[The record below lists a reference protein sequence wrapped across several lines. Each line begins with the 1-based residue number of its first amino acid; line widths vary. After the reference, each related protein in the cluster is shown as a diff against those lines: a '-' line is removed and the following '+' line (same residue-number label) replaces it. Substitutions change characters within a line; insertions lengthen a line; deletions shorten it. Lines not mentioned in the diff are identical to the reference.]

1 MQTQVFPT
9 IVNSNGNVFIGTA
22 AGSGKF
28 TLAIFAIQKCLELGR
43 KVVIMMPNQDSLN
56 VQYELVHKLFGNRVS
71 SMSGQATKDL
81 VKLANFD
88 IIMTTPES
96 WDVISRRWKTR
107 KGFEQIGLFITD
119 MIQLLGEAGSAME
132 VMVSRMRYITS
143 QI

>member
-1 MQTQVFPT
+1 
-9 IVNSNGNVFIGTA
+9 
-22 AGSGKF
+22 
-28 TLAIFAIQKCLELGR
+28 
-43 KVVIMMPNQDSLN
+43 MMPNQDTLN
-56 VQYELVHKLFGNRVS
+56 MQYDLVHKIFGGRVS
-71 SMSGQATKDL
+71 SLGGQASKDL

-107 KGFEQIGLFITD
+107 KGFEQIGLFIAD
-119 MIQLLGEAGSAME
+119 MIQLLGESGSAME